1 MEPRS
6 SRPVPVLF
14 ALATLAGLASCAAA
28 AAGTVASAE
37 AKAALRCDGLDTVFP
52 RPHRYGN
59 IRPQYELYRGCGKYA
74 VLRCTHTTERSACIT
89 VEVLDAKAAEEAA
102 PMSFGAD

>member
-1 MEPRS
+1 MELRR
-6 SRPVPVLF
+6 SRPVHVVF
-14 ALATLAGLASCAAA
+14 ALATLAGLASCAAVT
-28 AAGTVASAE
+28 GTVASAE
-37 AKAALRCDGLDTVFP
+37 ARSALRCDSLDSVFP

-74 VLRCTHTTERSACIT
+74 VLRCTHTTEKSACIT

-102 PMSFGAD
+102 PMSFGAN